1 LCNFSTILKGRIG
14 MKYTDKIYAA
24 KFLYRRC
31 SKNSVDGAETL
42 LKVIEN
48 AVMAGMERHRMP
60 YTKAVDHWLELV
72 ARRQSDAREGNLKKN
87 FKKDTTERDLF
98 LFE

>member
-1 LCNFSTILKGRIG
+1 MR
-14 MKYTDKIYAA
+14 YTDRIHAA

-48 AVMAGMERHRMP
+48 AVMAGMERHNM
-60 YTKAVDHWLELV
+60 THVKAIDHWLKLV
-72 ARRQSDAREGNLKKN
+72 ARRQSEAKEVNLKKN
-87 FKKDTTERDLF
+87 FKQDAIERDLF
-98 LFE
+98 LIE

>member
-1 LCNFSTILKGRIG
+1 MR
-14 MKYTDKIYAA
+14 YTDKIYAA

-60 YTKAVDHWLELV
+60 CNKAIDHWLELV
-72 ARRQSDAREGNLKKN
+72 ARRRSEAKGENLKKD
-87 FKKDTTERDLF
+87 FKKDKTERDLF

>member
-1 LCNFSTILKGRIG
+1 MRYSDR
-14 MKYTDKIYAA
+14 IYAA

-60 YTKAVDHWLELV
+60 YNKAVDHWLELV
-72 ARRQSDAREGNLKKN
+72 ARRRSEAKEANLKRN
-87 FKKDTTERDLF
+87 FKKDTIERDLF
-98 LFE
+98 LLE